1 MAEQYGK
8 QAIIDYIHYVVN
20 DMGYNHVPDLVDY
33 TLPISPISVENFK
46 LVLEKATEDDL
57 KDFKIIPSGNGK
69 VSIWDRDEKVV
80 LSIDGDRMIY
90 TPNRFKFSLVM
101 VEPFNENKFISLLK
115 DLRSSDYTLKY
126 KIPLKLIDE
135 KGCSVWMHNFHP
147 KDIKGTED
155 LLGQCD
161 WLKREPKSDLVENE
175 FDLNYTKIQEGFS
188 DKEVKMSV
196 VFDGG
201 WYSVC
206 FTSIRPINSE
216 IMNMHSYPK
225 KETLKTA
232 IERKF
237 FGMISNG
244 IGENSI
250 GKVVFTGS
258 SSPKNYE
265 VWLGDPI
272 EV

>member
-8 QAIIDYIHYVVN
+8 QAMIDYLYYVV
-20 DMGYNHVPDLVDY
+20 DEMGYNHMPDLVDY

-57 KDFKIIPSGNGK
+57 KDFKIIASGNGK

-80 LSIDGDRMIY
+80 LSIDGDRMTY
-90 TPNRFKFSLVM
+90 TPDRFKFSLVKI
-101 VEPFNENKFISLLK
+101 EPFNENKFISLLK

-135 KGCSVWMHNFHP
+135 KGCSVWMHNFNP
-147 KDIKGTED
+147 KDFKGIEN
-155 LLGQCD
+155 LLGQWD
-161 WLKREPKSDLVENE
+161 WLKREPQSDQVENE
-175 FDLNYTKIQEGFS
+175 FDLNYTKIQEGFN

-196 VFDGG
+196 IFDDG

-206 FTSIRPINSE
+206 FTSIIPINTE
-216 IMNMHSYPK
+216 IVDMHSYPK

-237 FGMISNG
+237 FGMISDG

-250 GKVVFTGS
+250 GKVVFTRS
-258 SSPKNYE
+258 RNPKNYE